1 MNLFLRSKTAIV
13 TGGASGIGEAIVR
26 QLAEEGAYPVIFD
39 KNIAKAQELVRDLEA
54 QGQPSYALEID
65 LTDEAACKHA
75 IDSILEKY
83 GRMDILVNNA
93 GRNDGVKLGS
103 PLADFRR
110 SLEINLVH
118 FYTMANY
125 CMEALIATKG
135 NIINIA
141 SKVAV
146 TGQGSTS
153 GYAAA
158 KGGVLALTRE
168 WALQLAPQGV
178 RVNAILPAEVWT
190 PLYESVLSGLPD
202 RDSLLEQIH
211 CSIPLGHRMTTPDE
225 IANTAIFLA
234 SERASH
240 ITGQLIFVDG
250 GYTHLDRLASVKA
263 AWR

>member
-1 MNLFLRSKTAIV
+1 MDLFLTSKTAIV

-26 QLAEEGAYPVIFD
+26 LLAEEGAFPIILD
-39 KNIAKAQELVRDLEA
+39 KNSGKAQQIVKDLDIK
-54 QGQPSYALEID
+54 GQPSLAIKID
-65 LTDEAACKHA
+65 LTDDVACKKA
-75 IDSILEKY
+75 IDTILEKQ
-83 GRMDILVNNA
+83 GHIDILINNA

-103 PLADFRR
+103 PVSDFRQ
-110 SLEINLVH
+110 SLEMNLVH
-118 FYTMANY
+118 FYTLTNL
-125 CMEALIATKG
+125 CMEALTATKG

-146 TGQGSTS
+146 TGQGGTS

-168 WALQLAPQGV
+168 WALQLAPQNV

-190 PLYESVLSGLPD
+190 PLYESVMSSLPN
-202 RDSLLEQIH
+202 RETLLEQIH
-211 CSIPLGHRMTTPDE
+211 LSIPLGHRMTTPEE
-225 IANTAIFLA
+225 IANMAVFLA

-240 ITGQLIFVDG
+240 ITGQFVYVDG

-263 AWR
+263 VWT